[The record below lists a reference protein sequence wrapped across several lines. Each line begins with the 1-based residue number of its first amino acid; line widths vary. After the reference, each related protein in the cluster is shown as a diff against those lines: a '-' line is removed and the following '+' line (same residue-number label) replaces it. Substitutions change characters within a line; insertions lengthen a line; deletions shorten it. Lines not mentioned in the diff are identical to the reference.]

1 MVEAMA
7 PPTSSERFGLRRSIV
22 ASQTLLAAATLLS
35 VVVSISVGQVG
46 HASLFFGGTSLVFAG
61 AIAAVLLPWQRMP
74 RWVVGLLPIVDVVA
88 IAVMRESSPLAGV
101 GLLWTFPAI
110 WIGTVFGLR
119 GVVAVS
125 LTVTAVMV
133 HQLSTDDL
141 QRFTASTLVLP
152 FTVTALSSMAA
163 FTARRSRAQ
172 RVLLEKQSAELRR
185 ALDRARRQEDL
196 VTEVLDAVDFGVT
209 RITPTGEFSVTNTA
223 HGLLLNS
230 TDAFGREVAVFA
242 ADGSTAIAP
251 ESAPL
256 ARARSG
262 EVFEGE
268 IVWYGLPGEDRRAL
282 NVTARRL
289 PRSDAGDAGAVVVSR
304 DVTVE
309 EQARRAREDLVAS
322 VSHELRTPLTS
333 IIGYLDLA
341 LDDDELDPATR
352 ERLEVAE
359 RNASRLLELVADI
372 LAVSST
378 SREGFGVDLD
388 LRPTDVSAIVRS
400 AIESIALKAHDH
412 GILIEAGD
420 LPTAHALV
428 DGRRVRQVIDNLL
441 SNAVKYNPRGGSV
454 AVSVG
459 NEPRSITVVISDDGP
474 GISAS
479 EQARLFERFFRG
491 DAVRKSSTHGSGLGL
506 AISRDLVRAHG
517 GEITVHTAAGEGATF
532 TVRLPRDP
540 RETP

>member
-1 MVEAMA
+1 MVEPMA
-7 PPTSSERFGLRRSIV
+7 PPTPSERFGLRRSIV
-22 ASQTLLAAATLLS
+22 ASQTLLAAATLLG
-35 VVVSISVGQVG
+35 VVVSIIVGQVV
-46 HASLFFGGTSLVFAG
+46 HATLFLSGTALVFAG
-61 AIAAVLLPWQRMP
+61 AVAAVLLPWQRMP
-74 RWVVGLLPIVDVVA
+74 RWVVGMLPIIDVVA
-88 IAVMRESSPLAGV
+88 IAMMRESAPLAGL

-125 LTVTAVMV
+125 ITVSSVMV
-133 HQLSTDDL
+133 HQVLTDDL
-141 QRFTASTLVLP
+141 QRFASSTLVLP
-152 FTVTALSSMAA
+152 FTVAAISSMAA
-163 FTARRSRAQ
+163 LTARRGRAQ
-172 RVLLEKQSAELRR
+172 RALLEKQSAELRR

-209 RITPTGEFSVTNTA
+209 RITPTGDFAVTNTA

-230 TDAFGREVAVFA
+230 TDAFGRQVAVFA
-242 ADGSTAIAP
+242 ADGATVIAP

-268 IVWYGLPGEDRRAL
+268 LVWYGLPGEDRRAL
-282 NVTARRL
+282 SITSRRL
-289 PRSDAGDAGAVVVSR
+289 PASDAGDAGGVVVSR

-341 LDDDELDPATR
+341 LDDDGLDQGTR

-378 SREGFGVDLD
+378 SREGFGVELD
-388 LRPTDVSAIVRS
+388 LRPTDVAAIVRS
-400 AIESIALKAHDH
+400 AIESIVPRAQDH
-412 GILIEAGD
+412 GIRIEAGD
-420 LPTAHALV
+420 LGTAEAVV

-454 AVSVG
+454 VVSV
-459 NEPRSITVVISDDGP
+459 STDVHSVTVTISDDGP

-479 EQARLFERFFRG
+479 EQVRLFERFFRG

-506 AISRDLVRAHG
+506 SISRDLVRAHG
-517 GEITVHTAAGEGATF
+517 GEITVLTAAGEGATF
-532 TVRLPRDP
+532 SVRLPREP

>member
-1 MVEAMA
+1 MA
-7 PPTSSERFGLRRSIV
+7 PPTPSERFGLRRSIV
-22 ASQTLLAAATLLS
+22 ASQTLLAAATLLGA
-35 VVVSISVGQVG
+35 VVSIMVGQVV
-46 HASLFFGGTSLVFAG
+46 HASLFFAGTALVFAG
-61 AIAAVLLPWQRMP
+61 AIAAVLLPWQKMP
-74 RWVVGLLPIVDVVA
+74 RWVIGVLPILDVVA
-88 IAVMRESSPLAGV
+88 IAVMRESAPLAGL

-119 GVVAVS
+119 GVIAVS
-125 LTVTAVMV
+125 LTVSAVVV
-133 HQLSTDDL
+133 HQLATDDL
-141 QRFTASTLVLP
+141 QRFASSTLVLP
-152 FTVTALSSMAA
+152 FTVAALASMAA
-163 FTARRSRAQ
+163 LTARRGRAQ

-209 RITPTGEFSVTNTA
+209 RITPAGEFSVTNTA

-230 TDAFGREVAVFA
+230 TDAFGREIAVFA

-251 ESAPL
+251 DATPL

-262 EVFEGE
+262 ETFEAE
-268 IVWYGLPGEDRRAL
+268 VVWYGSPGEDRRAL
-282 NVTARRL
+282 SITSRRL
-289 PRSDAGDAGAVVVSR
+289 PGSDSEETGGVVVSR

-309 EQARRAREDLVAS
+309 EQARRAREDLVSS

-333 IIGYLDLA
+333 IIGYLELA
-341 LDDDELDPATR
+341 LDNDSLDGGTR
-352 ERLEVAE
+352 DRLEVAE

-378 SREGFGVDLD
+378 SREGFGVELD

-400 AIESIALKAHDH
+400 AIESIAPRAQDH
-412 GILIEAGD
+412 GIRIETGD
-420 LPTAHALV
+420 LAPARAFI

-454 AVSVG
+454 AVSV
-459 NEPRSITVVISDDGP
+459 NDDPHSVTVTVTDDGP

-479 EQARLFERFFRG
+479 EQPRLFERFFRG
-491 DAVRKSSTHGSGLGL
+491 DAVRMSSTHGSGLGL

-517 GEITVHTAAGEGATF
+517 GEITVVTAAGEGAAF
-532 TVRLPRDP
+532 TVRLPREP

>member
-1 MVEAMA
+1 MA

-22 ASQTLLAAATLLS
+22 ASQTLLAAATLLG
-35 VVVSISVGQVG
+35 VIVSIVVGQVV
-46 HASLFFGGTSLVFAG
+46 HASLFFAGTTLVFLG
-61 AIAAVLLPWQRMP
+61 AIAAVLLPWRSMP
-74 RWVVGLLPIVDVVA
+74 RWVVGMLPIIDVVA
-88 IAVMRESSPLAGV
+88 IAVMRESAPMAGL

-119 GVVAVS
+119 GVIAVS
-125 LTVTAVMV
+125 LTVSIVV
-133 HQLSTDDL
+133 GHQLTTDNL
-141 QRFTASTLVLP
+141 QRFASSSLVLP
-152 FTVTALSSMAA
+152 FTVAALASMAA
-163 FTARRSRAQ
+163 LTARRGRAQ
-172 RVLLEKQSAELRR
+172 RVLLQKQSAELRR

-209 RITPTGEFSVTNTA
+209 RITPSGELSVTNAA

-230 TDAFGREVAVFA
+230 TDAFGRDIAVFA

-251 ESAPL
+251 AAAPL

-262 EVFEGE
+262 EVFEAE
-268 IVWYGLPGEDRRAL
+268 VVWYGSPGEDRRAL
-282 NVTARRL
+282 SVTSRRL
-289 PRSDAGDAGAVVVSR
+289 PGSDAGEAGGVVVSR

-333 IIGYLDLA
+333 IIGYLELA
-341 LDDDELDPATR
+341 LDDESLDHGTR
-352 ERLEVAE
+352 DRLEVAE

-378 SREGFGVDLD
+378 SREGFGVELD

-400 AIESIALKAHDH
+400 AIESIAPRAHDH
-412 GILIEAGD
+412 GIRIETRELA
-420 LPTAHALV
+420 PAQALV
-428 DGRRVRQVIDNLL
+428 DGRRVRQVMDNLL
-441 SNAVKYNPRGGSV
+441 SNAVKYNLSGGTV
-454 AVSVG
+454 TVSVG
-459 NEPRSITVVISDDGP
+459 EDAHAVTVTIADDGP

-479 EQARLFERFFRG
+479 EQTRLFERFFRG
-491 DAVRKSSTHGSGLGL
+491 DAVRNSSTHGSGLGL

-517 GEITVHTAAGEGATF
+517 GEITVQTAAGDGATF

>member
-1 MVEAMA
+1 MA
-7 PPTSSERFGLRRSIV
+7 PPTSSERYGLRRSIM
-22 ASQTLLAAATLLS
+22 ASQTLLAAATLLG
-35 VVVSISVGQVG
+35 VVVSIAVGQVV
-46 HASLFFGGTSLVFAG
+46 HASLFFAGTALVFAG
-61 AIAAVLLPWQRMP
+61 AIAAVLVPWQGMP

-88 IAVMRESSPLAGV
+88 IAAMRESAPMSGL

-119 GVVAVS
+119 GIIAVS
-125 LTVTAVMV
+125 LTVSVVMV
-133 HQLSTDDL
+133 HQLVTDDL
-141 QRFTASTLVLP
+141 QRFSSSTLVLP
-152 FTVTALSSMAA
+152 FTVTALASMAA
-163 FTARRSRAQ
+163 LTARRGRAQ

-209 RITPTGEFSVTNTA
+209 RITPSGEFSVTNTA

-230 TDAFGREVAVFA
+230 TDAFGREIAVFA

-251 ESAPL
+251 DAAPL

-262 EVFEGE
+262 EAFEAE
-268 IVWYGLPGEDRRAL
+268 VVWYGSPGEDRRAL
-282 NVTARRL
+282 SVTSRRL
-289 PRSDAGDAGAVVVSR
+289 PESDSGEVGGVVVSR

-333 IIGYLDLA
+333 IIGYLELA
-341 LDDDELDPATR
+341 LDDETLDLGTR
-352 ERLEVAE
+352 DRLEVAE

-378 SREGFGVDLD
+378 SREGFGVELD

-400 AIESIALKAHDH
+400 AIESIAPRAHDR
-412 GILIEAGD
+412 GIRIETGT
-420 LPTAHALV
+420 LPPAQALV
-428 DGRRVRQVIDNLL
+428 DGRRVRQVIDNLM

-454 AVSVG
+454 LVSVDDD
-459 NEPRSITVVISDDGP
+459 PHSVTVTISDDGP

-479 EQARLFERFFRG
+479 EQGRLFERFFRG

-517 GEITVHTAAGEGATF
+517 GEITVNTAAGEGATF
-532 TVRLPRDP
+532 IVRLPRQP

>member
-1 MVEAMA
+1 MA
-7 PPTSSERFGLRRSIV
+7 PPIPSESFGLRRSIV
-22 ASQTLLAAATLLS
+22 ASQTLLAAATLLG
-35 VVVSISVGQVG
+35 VIVAIVVGQVV
-46 HASLFFGGTSLVFAG
+46 HATLFVAGSALVFGG
-61 AIAAVLLPWQRMP
+61 AIAAVLVPWQRTP
-74 RWVVGLLPIVDVVA
+74 RWVVGTLPIIDVMA
-88 IAVMRESSPLAGV
+88 IAVMRESAPAAGL

-125 LTVTAVMV
+125 VTVSVV
-133 HQLSTDDL
+133 LIHQVTTDDL
-141 QRFTASTLVLP
+141 QRFAASTLVLP
-152 FTVTALSSMAA
+152 FTVAALSSMAA
-163 FTARRSRAQ
+163 LTARRGRAQ
-172 RVLLEKQSAELRR
+172 RALLEKQSAELRR

-209 RITPTGEFSVTNTA
+209 RITPTGDFAVTNTA
-223 HGLLLNS
+223 HGQLLNS
-230 TDAFGREVAVFA
+230 TDAFGREIAVFA

-251 ESAPL
+251 EAAPL
-256 ARARSG
+256 ARARAG

-268 IVWYGLPGEDRRAL
+268 LVWYGLPGEDRRAL
-282 NVTARRL
+282 SITSRRL
-289 PRSDAGDAGAVVVSR
+289 PASESGDGGGVVVSR

-341 LDDDELDPATR
+341 LDDDALGRGTR

-378 SREGFGVDLD
+378 AREGFGVELE

-400 AIESIALKAHDH
+400 AIESIAPRAQDH
-412 GILIEAGD
+412 GIRIVSDD
-420 LPTAHALV
+420 LVASQAMV
-428 DGRRVRQVIDNLL
+428 DGRRVRQVVDNLL

-454 AVSVG
+454 TVSVG
-459 NEPRSITVVISDDGP
+459 GDAHAVTIVIADDGP

-506 AISRDLVRAHG
+506 AISRDLIRAHG
-517 GEITVHTAAGEGATF
+517 GEITVRTAAGEGATF